1 MIKKHTKPTFLRK
14 ADPKSTTYTKSN
26 NFSNSKQSF
35 DNSSEKPKRRTSS
48 SNEYGDKRY
57 TEWKSENRE
66 ASNNSGFGQNRSFGI
81 EKARPRRDEGFE
93 KIYARQNQEQKEEIG
108 YGNDRRER
116 STLPMGAKV
125 KPDRFKR
132 PKEDKKK
139 WVPKPTLER
148 KEGKKSGL
156 GKGEIFDR
164 FGNKMAGA
172 KKSFGETKF
181 GNSGKFNKSETKPSK
196 YTKDE
201 KPSGG
206 GKFKKDFAKTK
217 TFDKPAAPT
226 KKKFWR

>member
-1 MIKKHTKPTFLRK
+1 MTNPRTIIKQIKTTKLRLR
-14 ADPKSTTYTKSN
+14 TTIFQKTRRLSSFVIC
-26 NFSNSKQSF
+26 FSIKVSDKNKQK
-35 DNSSEKPKRRTSS
+35 D
-48 SNEYGDKRY
+48 
-57 TEWKSENRE
+57 
-66 ASNNSGFGQNRSFGI
+66 
-81 EKARPRRDEGFE
+81 
-93 KIYARQNQEQKEEIG
+93 EIG
-108 YGNDRRER
+108 YGDDRRER

-156 GKGEIFDR
+156 GKGEVFDR

-181 GNSGKFNKSETKPSK
+181 GTGSKFNKADSKPSK
-196 YTKDE
+196 YAKDD
-201 KPSGG
+201 KPKTG
-206 GKFKKDFAKTK
+206 GKFKKDFAKNK
-217 TFDKPAAPT
+217 TFDKPAAPA